1 MDEFFKHETLS
12 HPLLLSKVGVIRPRD
27 KSDLIPILKRLAKES
42 EVPSDLPGI
51 DSPVIKGAVIVN

>member
-12 HPLLLSKVGVIRPRD
+12 HPLLLSKLGVIQPGD
-27 KSDLIPILKRLAKES
+27 KSELIPILKRLAKES

-51 DSPVIKGAVIVN
+51 DGLVIKGAVIVK